1 MRIQIVGR
9 GRMGAALEAGLL
21 RAGAAVSLLP
31 LGGRESDGTDADGLP
46 VDVVLLAVPDTEIA
60 AAAACIRPGPLVGH
74 LSGITEL
81 SALGEHE
88 RFSLHP
94 LLSVTGIQTNFTGA
108 FAAID
113 GDTVRALGCAQEL
126 ADALGLQTFRVAD
139 ADRAA
144 YHAAASVAAN
154 ALVALEW
161 VAEQLAATAG
171 VPREALAPLARVAL
185 ENWDELGAPAALT
198 GPIARG
204 DEATVA
210 RQREAI
216 ATRLPTHLALFD
228 ALADTTRALAAQ
240 ERDTP

>member
-1 MRIQIVGR
+1 
-9 GRMGAALEAGLL
+9 MGAALEAGL
-21 RAGAAVSLLP
+21 RRSGTAATLLP
-31 LGGRESDGTDADGLP
+31 LAGRGCDGIDVNGQP
-46 VDVVLLAVPDTEIA
+46 VDVVLLAVPDAAITVA
-60 AAAACIRPGPLVGH
+60 AALIAPGPLVGH

-81 SALGEHE
+81 SALGERE
-88 RFSLHP
+88 SLSLHP
-94 LLSVTGIQTNFTGA
+94 LLSVTGADTNFSGA

-113 GDTVRALGCAQEL
+113 GNTAAALECAQEL

-139 ADRAA
+139 TDRAA

-171 VPREALAPLARVAL
+171 VPRQALAPLARVAL
-185 ENWDELGAPAALT
+185 ENWAELGAPAALT

-210 RQREAI
+210 RQREAL
-216 ATRLPTHLALFD
+216 AARLPSHLALYD
-228 ALADTTRALAAQ
+228 ALANTTRALAA
-240 ERDTP
+240 EAKDTL